1 MNNLVYDVLLELI
14 AVAISIYT
22 LSFALWLW
30 RNKKVRGALG
40 VAFLALLSVLY
51 PGFVLFFVH
60 K

>member
-1 MNNLVYDVLLELI
+1 MYDVLLELI

-30 RNKKVRGALG
+30 RDKKVRGALG